1 MRIAALKLLLT
12 LVTILDQSAS
22 THKQQLFS
30 PGDLSRALSI
40 VTGVGN
46 VDADPDVYKLASY
59 LSAVLQ

>member
-12 LVTILDQSAS
+12 LVTILDQSAY
-22 THKQQLFS
+22 TYKQQLFS
-30 PGDLSRALSI
+30 PSDLSRALSI

-46 VDADPDVYKLASY
+46 VDEDPDVCKLASY

>member
-22 THKQQLFS
+22 TYKQQLFS

-40 VTGVGN
+40 VRGVGN
-46 VDADPDVYKLASY
+46 VDADPDVRKLASY